1 MSLFRQKKQL
11 NKVIMPTV
19 FFSLLSR
26 TISAA
31 NFLPRIFLF
40 IRPRFLFFLPT
51 FSAFFLFFINVRS
64 AGSVLPRN
72 RKRER
77 KPRIYGDTDATRP
90 TDCTPEEMYEVDI
103 HFGLWKKSTPFS
115 PLCLSVCLRASISLC
130 TSVSPFNRFFFFTFS
145 QNIDHYHYSL
155 SAPWNANVSLIVP
168 QFRSL
173 NVFGGWSV
181 SVPRHRS
188 RFIHFCLRRSRKQ
201 EITARWDASNRRD
214 GAAAVTR
221 ATIGSHRFYYHTAN
235 ILRTFERES
244 AIFGYSYDCEHVEY
258 SQVNIA

>member
-1 MSLFRQKKQL
+1 ML
-11 NKVIMPTV
+11 TV

-31 NFLPRIFLF
+31 NFLPRLFLF

-115 PLCLSVCLRASISLC
+115 SLCLSVCLRASISLC
-130 TSVSPFNRFFFFTFS
+130 TSVSPFNGFFFF
-145 QNIDHYHYSL
+145 HVLAKHRSL
-155 SAPWNANVSLIVP
+155 SLQFIGAMKRKRFVDSSTIPFIKRFWRLERFCSTSSIAIHTFLPSSAP
-168 QFRSL
+168 
-173 NVFGGWSV
+173 
-181 SVPRHRS
+181 
-188 RFIHFCLRRSRKQ
+188 
-201 EITARWDASNRRD
+201 
-214 GAAAVTR
+214 
-221 ATIGSHRFYYHTAN
+221 
-235 ILRTFERES
+235 
-244 AIFGYSYDCEHVEY
+244 
-258 SQVNIA
+258 